1 MSKIAHAY
9 ARGNIPDAENR
20 QKDDFYP
27 TPPIATRKLLAVE
40 KFDGPIWECACGDGA
55 ISKVLADHGYEV
67 ISSDLVDRGYGESR
81 VDFMMEWT
89 ARAPNIVTN
98 PPFKFARE
106 FVDKALGLTTGKVA
120 ILARLAWLEGKS
132 RKSLFQTT
140 PLSRVWVFSERVPML
155 RNGDEMM
162 KGGGGMIA
170 FAWYVWDHAYRG
182 EARLGWI

>member
-1 MSKIAHAY
+1 MGINHAY

-27 TPPIATRKLLAVE
+27 TPPVATRKLLSVE
-40 KFDGPIWECACGDGA
+40 KFAGPIWECACGDGA
-55 ISKVLADHGYEV
+55 ISRILTENGYEV
-67 ISSDLVDRGYGESR
+67 ISTDLVDRGFGQAGI
-81 VDFMMEWT
+81 DFMMEY
-89 ARAPNIVTN
+89 RPIAPNIITN

-106 FVDKALGLTTGKVA
+106 FVDKALSLTTGKVA

-132 RKSLFQTT
+132 RKSLFETS

-170 FAWYVWDHAYRG
+170 FAWFVWDHEYRG
-182 EARLGWI
+182 EPRLGWL